1 MNEEKAAYYYVPE
14 HTIGH
19 RSSSVDSETR
29 KVVGETLDDLSELH
43 RNIVSPTK
51 LQAVIADE
59 AQRLANI
66 WISSEDLK
74 KDLADADP
82 RQAS

>member
-1 MNEEKAAYYYVPE
+1 MYYYVPE

-19 RSSSVDSETR
+19 LTSSVDSETR
-29 KVVGETLDDLSELH
+29 KVTGETLDDLPEMH

-59 AQRLANI
+59 A
-66 WISSEDLK
+66 
-74 KDLADADP
+74 
-82 RQAS
+82 

>member
-1 MNEEKAAYYYVPE
+1 MYYYVPE

-19 RSSSVDSETR
+19 LTSSVDSETR
-29 KVVGETLDDLSELH
+29 KVIGETLDDLPEMH
-43 RNIVSPTK
+43 RDIVSPTK
-51 LQAVIADE
+51 LQAVFADE
-59 AQRLANI
+59 AQRLANM

-74 KDLADADP
+74 KDLADVYL

>member
-14 HTIGH
+14 QNIGH
-19 RSSSVDSETR
+19 LSSPVDSETR

-74 KDLADADP
+74 KDLADVYL